1 MADER
6 KKYGE
11 DSDDDEVYEEPD
23 YVIDEEDNSED
34 KSDKSQTDIAQYEDA
49 VEDIEIE
56 ESDELDDE
64 IKYKMVE
71 DEPVPIIKVGFPKD
85 EPVEEVSVR
94 QTERAPKEDAASKAA
109 ANALYDVYKLSQIDV
124 QRDAERDARIEA
136 QRKAAESQAQKEKE
150 KRNMG
155 YGRITAAEIKQE
167 VSRKVPT
174 QPAKPIYEPP
184 YEDNVSSPRLKSI
197 RDHIENEIKPIPREN
212 ILRKPNQEPVK
223 NPFAERPREPTSDV
237 ELKDMIMQHRAK
249 ILVIGCG
256 GAGNNTINRMAE
268 LGMGDVETIAV
279 NTDAQDLLYTD
290 ADKKVLIGKLL
301 TKGLGA
307 GAIPKVG
314 EDAAKEAESE
324 LKMVV
329 QGADLVFITC
339 GMGGGTGTGSAPV
352 IADISRKMGA
362 LTVGIV
368 TMPFNME
375 GARRRENARMGLE
388 KLQQFADTL
397 IIIPNDK
404 LLVLSPDLP
413 LHTAFKL
420 ADEILTNAVRGIAN
434 LITEPGLINMDFADV
449 KTVMSNAGAAL
460 IGIGESDT
468 KQRAAEAIDKAMNN
482 PLLDADISGATGAL
496 VNISGGPNMTL
507 DEARFIVEEVGSKLS
522 DDARI
527 IWGAQILDDLQDT
540 IRVLLIVTG
549 VHSKEAASAGG
560 KEIFAQRRKK
570 EIEKDLG
577 IDFV

>member
-6 KKYGE
+6 KRYGE
-11 DSDDDEVYEEPD
+11 DSEDDNEVYEEPD
-23 YVIDEEDNSED
+23 YVIDEEDNSEE
-34 KSDKSQTDIAQYEDA
+34 KSQTGQTDIAQYEDA

-56 ESDELDDE
+56 ESDNLDGE
-64 IKYKMVE
+64 IKYKTVE
-71 DEPVPIIKVGFPKD
+71 DEPVPIIRVGFPKD
-85 EPVEEVSVR
+85 EPVEEPIR
-94 QTERAPKEDAASKAA
+94 QPERAAQRDDSANKAA
-109 ANALYDVYKLSQIDV
+109 ANALYDVYKLSQIDA
-124 QRDAERDARIEA
+124 QKDAERDARIEA
-136 QRKAAESQAQKEKE
+136 QRKAAELQAQKEKE

-167 VSRKVPT
+167 AGRKAPM
-174 QPAKPIYEPP
+174 QQPIYEPP
-184 YEDNVSSPRLKSI
+184 YEDNISAPRLKSI

-212 ILRKPNQEPVK
+212 ILRKPNQEPVR

-268 LGMGDVETIAV
+268 LGMGEVETIAV

-324 LKMVV
+324 LKLVV

-404 LLVLSPDLP
+404 LLILSPDLP

-434 LITEPGLINMDFADV
+434 LITEPGLVNMDFADV

-460 IGIGESDT
+460 IGVGESDT
-468 KQRAAEAIDKAMNN
+468 KTRAAEAIDKAMNN

-527 IWGAQILDDLQDT
+527 IWGAQVLDDLQDT
-540 IRVLLIVTG
+540 VRVLLIVTG

-577 IDFV
+577 IEFV